1 MPDSRITASGAVLTH
16 ANLIATAAGTCAVLT
31 MWTAGDRH
39 ICYLPLAHIYERV
52 NIIMVGS
59 PVLHLH

>member
-1 MPDSRITASGAVLTH
+1 LFVIAIILIGCPSGAVLTH

-52 NIIMVGS
+52 NIIMVGW
-59 PVLHLH
+59 